1 MQFWE
6 GWFRRRRT
14 PDRQPP
20 PPPLVLIHE
29 AVLPETIRLLRES
42 RDERSAHEGVVYW
55 AGKVSDG
62 FWVVTTV
69 IAPKATTTWGSFET
83 SAAGNA
89 EVIAFLARHGIEL
102 LAQTHSHPGGDVGHS
117 GGDDDGALMPYENY
131 LSLIVPNYARDGMLP
146 LATCGVH
153 RYEGGRFRRLGD
165 AEVEAGFRVIPTHQ
179 SFR

>member
-1 MQFWE
+1 MGFWE
-6 GWFRRRRT
+6 TWFRRGRT
-14 PDRQPP
+14 PVEQPP
-20 PPPLVLIHE
+20 PPPRVMVHE
-29 AVLPETIRLLRES
+29 AVLPETVQLLRES

-55 AGKVSDG
+55 AGKASDG

-89 EVIAFLARHGIEL
+89 EVIAFLARHGLEL
-102 LAQTHSHPGGDVGHS
+102 LAQIHSHPGEGVGHS

-131 LSLIVPNYARDGMLP
+131 LSLIVPDYARDGMLP

-153 RYEGGRFRRLGD
+153 RYEDGKFRRLED
-165 AEVEAGFRVIPTHQ
+165 AEVETGFLVLPTRQ